1 MIKDIFILTC
11 QNDRSLFF
19 CRRTENK
26 STSTKEEG
34 KGEVCVTKKQ
44 QIYFLLLFCLRL
56 IICTV
61 NIKTYLNVLE

>member
-1 MIKDIFILTC
+1 MQVLK
-11 QNDRSLFF
+11 
-19 CRRTENK
+19 K
-26 STSTKEEG
+26 KV
-34 KGEVCVTKKQ
+34 KGEFGITKKQ